1 MFNGEE
7 RQMGSLL
14 WGARRGAAGIA
25 AAVWGVALTAIFGS
39 GDAGAVPSYARQT
52 GQNCVAC
59 HISFPELTPYGR
71 YFKLMGYTLGD
82 RQSVPLAMM
91 AELSYKKTANNTD
104 ANGNEINPRDGS
116 PMFKDASLFLA
127 GKATDWLGAFVQY
140 TYDNTVYDTNT
151 GANPPRSTS
160 HSALDN
166 TDIRL
171 VGKYLAPGSQE
182 PDLIYGLT
190 IHNNP
195 TVQDVWNSTPAFGYP
210 FTGPPN
216 VDATS
221 AGPSTLVEGGLAQA
235 TVGTGLYLF
244 WEKSLYAEFTNY
256 HSASRGAWKLF
267 ATGQDT
273 DTLPQLKSFNPYVRL
288 AYERNWDSHSL
299 MVGTFRLQ
307 TDIFPMDAN
316 GFNSISSGPTDRFV
330 DQGFDAQ
337 YQYITDPHV
346 VTAQATYIKE
356 KQTLN
361 ATALGGPIQ
370 DPNNEGRLNSLKLK
384 ATYYY
389 ERKYGATIAYQRV
402 TGQSDNVLYAT
413 NVGNVP
419 DWSAWTYELNYVP
432 IQNVRLMLQYT
443 KYTKF
448 NGGTDNYDGT
458 GRNAKDN
465 NVLFFN
471 VWVAF

>member
-1 MFNGEE
+1 
-7 RQMGSLL
+7 MGSTLL
-14 WGARRGAAGIA
+14 RAKRGAVGLAV
-25 AAVWGVALTAIFGS
+25 AVWGIALTAVFAS

-91 AELSYKKTANNTD
+91 AELSYKKTSNNTD
-104 ANGNEINPRDGS
+104 PTTGGELNPRDGS
-116 PMFKDASLFLA
+116 PMLKDVSVFLA

-166 TDIRL
+166 TDIRV
-171 VGKYLAPGSQE
+171 VGKYLAAGSQE

-190 IHNNP
+190 VHNNP

-221 AGPSTLVEGGLAQA
+221 PGASTLIEGGLAQA
-235 TVGTGLYLF
+235 TVGTGIYAF

-256 HSASRGAWKLF
+256 HSATRGAWKLL

-273 DTLPQLKSFNPYVRL
+273 DTLPQLKTTNPYFRL
-288 AYERNWDSHSL
+288 AYEHDWDSHSL

-307 TDIFPMDAN
+307 TDIFPTDAS
-316 GFNSISSGPTDRFV
+316 GFNTISSGPTDHYV

-346 VTAQATYIKE
+346 VTAQATYIHE
-356 KQTLN
+356 KKTLN
-361 ATALGGPIQ
+361 ATGPAIPMQ
-370 DPNNEGRLNSLKLK
+370 DPGNVAKLNSFKLK
-384 ATYYY
+384 GTYYY
-389 ERKYGATIAYQRV
+389 QRTYGATIAYQRV
-402 TGQSDNVLYAT
+402 SGSADNGLYPGGAFGSA
-413 NVGNVP
+413 NFSP
-419 DWSAWTYELNYVP
+419 DWTAWTYELNYVP

-443 KYTKF
+443 KYSKF
-448 NGGTDNYDGT
+448 NGGSDNYDGTT